1 MFWKSNGPIS
11 CKSKTFSKAVLDNPS
26 FFLDDSGGLV
36 LKEDYTYYYQVQLQM
51 KICRVQY
58 CDFVTWREDE
68 IFHQKVELDS
78 NFIDSAVCNVEPFI
92 KFAILPELVGKW
104 FSKEPIMPLQTSS
117 STTGTSNM
125 STDISQAD
133 SADTQVDASSNS
145 DLEVSDPL
153 NDQTISYCYCGNGE
167 DYDDM
172 IYCDKKECTI
182 KWFYFSCLRT
192 TKKDVPKGKYFCPD
206 CHLQRSSRKS
216 KNTTKRQ

>member
-78 NFIDSAVCNVEPFI
+78 NFIDSAVCDVEPFI
-92 KFAILPELVGKW
+92 KFAILPELVGN
-104 FSKEPIMPLQTSS
+104 
-117 STTGTSNM
+117 G
-125 STDISQAD
+125 
-133 SADTQVDASSNS
+133 SA
-145 DLEVSDPL
+145 
-153 NDQTISYCYCGNGE
+153 
-167 DYDDM
+167 
-172 IYCDKKECTI
+172 
-182 KWFYFSCLRT
+182 
-192 TKKDVPKGKYFCPD
+192 
-206 CHLQRSSRKS
+206 RS
-216 KNTTKRQ
+216 